1 MTKHCPRPVT
11 ENTLRLQ
18 QKVGTNYDSVT
29 LASAIAIAQLS
40 FKQHRKS
47 LIIKNSEKESCQ
59 QKRFPQKDMPVGLG
73 EKFGSSQKSCQ
84 SWKS

>member
-29 LASAIAIAQLS
+29 LASAIAQLS

-73 EKFGSSQKSCQ
+73 VKFGSFQKSHQ